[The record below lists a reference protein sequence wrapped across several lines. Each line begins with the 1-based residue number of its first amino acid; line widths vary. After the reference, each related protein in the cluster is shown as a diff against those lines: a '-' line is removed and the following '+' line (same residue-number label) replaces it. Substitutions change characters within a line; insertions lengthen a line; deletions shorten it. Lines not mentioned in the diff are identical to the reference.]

1 MMVGV
6 TNEIQPIE
14 YRIVTKTIIYDETI
28 VADDNWMGVF
38 ETESGSELRA
48 VELRLNLENEP
59 LHRPEEPGGRRVDV
73 LGEIETP
80 LFLVSSSMSVLTP
93 GPLTTSIYSHSLHL
107 IRGTSIALN
116 APGLAETRLYT
127 TDEGLFL
134 CGYSIQQ
141 HITDTFPGGGGNT
154 DFLGVVW
161 AGDLDRDGRVDLLI
175 NDVDSG
181 ANSRYNWNLYLST
194 EASPDQLV
202 RKVASFNH
210 AYY

>member
-1 MMVGV
+1 MMVGG
-6 TNEIQPIE
+6 THEIQPIE

-28 VADDNWMGVF
+28 VADDDWMGVF

-59 LHRPEEPGGRRVDV
+59 LHRPEKPGGRRVDV

-80 LFLVSSSMSVLTP
+80 LFLISSSISVLTP
-93 GPLTTSIYSHSLHL
+93 GPLITSIYSHSLHL

-116 APGLAETRLYT
+116 APGLGETRLYT

-134 CGYSIQQ
+134 CGSSIQQ
-141 HITDTFPGGGGNT
+141 HITDTFPGGDGSAE
-154 DFLGVVW
+154 FLGVVW
-161 AGDLDRDGRVDLLI
+161 AGDLDRDGKVDLLI
-175 NDVDSG
+175 NDVGSG
-181 ANSRYNWNLYLST
+181 ANRYNWNLYLST

-202 RKVASFNH
+202 RKVASFYDV
-210 AYY
+210 YY